1 MSHPGNDR
9 VYADALDQAVEEAL
23 KRRLSDI
30 EFDNFVKQ
38 RADQIVGE
46 LPDLPPHDY
55 EERMC
60 PCGTSIEEC
69 ADVYEHTT
77 QGV

>member
-30 EFDNFVKQ
+30 EFDKSVT
-38 RADQIVGE
+38 V
-46 LPDLPPHDY
+46 L
-55 EERMC
+55 
-60 PCGTSIEEC
+60 
-69 ADVYEHTT
+69 
-77 QGV
+77 